1 MWISSYLI
9 NTIFYSGKHPLNLAA
24 GGWTRCDSLHVKLLN
39 LLNTISSS
47 NIFMNWYLW
56 KQRDT
61 DSSVRWRWGL
71 SGCLVVQPSWNNAKS
86 LWRFPRPQWAKWNQ
100 STTSCHSLDF
110 KSSSTAQLGIRLS
123 LCSASSVCTLC
134 LFATAREERRASV
147 KVKGGRWQLHE
158 QRSGSVTHTGVK
170 SQSAVK
176 CRVHLSQCKVHKDSP
191 SGLSWQTKLSFRLGT
206 RLTWP
211 LKPPCWFGLCLC
223 ALLSS
228 VITQR
233 YHTATPTWT
242 LPALVNR
249 LSLLLS
255 TPPCY
260 GIFLFLHLC
269 HIPFLSLLLSLLRD
283 CH

>member
-1 MWISSYLI
+1 MSKVKSEHHIL
-9 NTIFYSGKHPLNLAA
+9 
-24 GGWTRCDSLHVKLLN
+24 SLSRLQVILHC
-39 LLNTISSS
+39 
-47 NIFMNWYLW
+47 
-56 KQRDT
+56 
-61 DSSVRWRWGL
+61 SVRDSPL
-71 SGCLVVQPSWNNAKS
+71 SVFS
-86 LWRFPRPQWAKWNQ
+86 
-100 STTSCHSLDF
+100 F
-110 KSSSTAQLGIRLS
+110 KCMHAMFVCNSKRGEEGIRQS
-123 LCSASSVCTLC
+123 Q
-134 LFATAREERRASV
+134 R
-147 KVKGGRWQLHE
+147 GGGWQLHE